1 MMLAPK
7 PKSSVAFTCLLDL
20 LFVLIFAAL
29 LKVDPTGV
37 EKIEVTGS
45 RMFKELKDTTY
56 QLKVRLKSLQKQN
69 NDLLIMVKSS
79 DREIES
85 ARRKM
90 EAKIKA
96 TTSALEKTKQ
106 ENKRLKSKAEQLAS
120 ALSVPPLNG
129 LWEGK
134 GCQNYRG
141 QCWSI
146 KVLMPKLY
154 DYPNTSALPLIRM
167 TYPSLGC
174 KATWHFIENVRGELR
189 FRERITSGSCI
200 DNGIVKITAKVD
212 GTLNF
217 EFKKGRHLAF
227 GTLSRSAT

>member
-1 MMLAPK
+1 MTLLPK
-7 PKSSVAFTCLLDL
+7 PKSSVAFACLLDL

-29 LKVDPTGV
+29 LKVDPTSV
-37 EKIEVTGS
+37 ETIKVAGAQVVE
-45 RMFKELKDTTY
+45 ELKDTTY
-56 QLKVRLKSLQKQN
+56 QLQTRLKALQQKNKDLQN
-69 NDLLIMVKSS
+69 MVKSS
-79 DREIES
+79 DKEIET
-85 ARRKM
+85 ARRQI

-96 TTSALEKTKQ
+96 TTSALQKTKQ
-106 ENKRLKSKAEQLAS
+106 ENKRLKSKVEQLS
-120 ALSVPPLNG
+120 SIHSVPLFNG
-129 LWEGK
+129 IWEGT

-146 KVLMPKLY
+146 RVSMPKLN